1 MAPTSSTPP
10 PSSAATTKPPFAH
23 YRTKDTVLAYYNA
36 LAAGDTET
44 DVTV

>member
-1 MAPTSSTPP
+1 MCENPSPP
-10 PSSAATTKPPFAH
+10 KPSPSSIQPPFAH
-23 YRTKDTVLAYYNA
+23 YRTKDMVLVYDNA